1 MKRVQKIQINRPE
14 MHLTHKTYSNNAF
27 FE

>member
-1 MKRVQKIQINRPE
+1 VQKIHINRPQ
-14 MHLTHKTYSNNAF
+14 MHLTHSTYSNNAF